1 MYLHGVSNS
10 EKWQATPMQSATRAR
25 AYPNPVKFGV
35 TPAGPRYRLGWFIFP
50 FIVPLDSDDS
60 LFSQLVSPTGSVQ
73 RT

>member
-25 AYPNPVKFGV
+25 AYPNP
-35 TPAGPRYRLGWFIFP
+35 RYRLGWFIFP
-50 FIVPLDSDDS
+50 FIVLLDSDDS